1 MTACGRVERLGEL
14 SALGFK
20 PNDATSSF
28 CIKVKVYSCLLVFLY
43 LGASI
48 HSVNN
53 QGNVTVPCHSPTTF
67 VFNQTSFE
75 EICAFSYSVNDWSS
89 VLGLVA
95 HMHMRF
101 IVGGSSLLGC
111 CMPDV
116 QDQTSSSSADHSILS
131 LIQLKKFLNCHLSSK
146 FKFSVTLSDTIDIHL
161 QPSLPKNMLKVTQIL
176 LYYWLL

>member
-1 MTACGRVERLGEL
+1 MWEGGAIGGALSFRLQTQWCH
-14 SALGFK
+14 FK
-20 PNDATSSF
+20 LLYQSQGIQLLASF
-28 CIKVKVYSCLLVFLY
+28 LVSW
-43 LGASI
+43 SI

-53 QGNVTVPCHSPTTF
+53 QGKVTVPCHSLTTF

-116 QDQTSSSSADHSILS
+116 QDQTSSSSTDHSILS

-146 FKFSVTLSDTIDIHL
+146 FKFSVTLSDTIDIIHL